1 MRQDEQAHVRLATGD
16 PRPGQARCQ
25 ADSAGTDGRAQ
36 EEAEGA
42 ADIRRSSAEGLQ
54 GEDFYL
60 IKKVFLREKGLFKIK
75 IKI

>member
-16 PRPGQARCQ
+16 PRSGQARCQ

-42 ADIRRSSAEGLQ
+42 ADIRRSPAEGLQ
-54 GEDFYL
+54 GDEDFHL
-60 IKKVFLREKGLFKIK
+60 NKKVFLIEKGFFKIM
-75 IKI
+75 I